1 MLRTSNGMPDAQ
13 LLDFGVIKQINI
25 QNTISPQYAKIEL
38 LPIPCEALENLSD
51 GSNGEACKPR
61 SRMCDTLHSGLTK
74 SQGKYKMI
82 NIIHIH
88 FPVFKSWQST
98 KNTVKHGRTMIL

>member
-13 LLDFGVIKQINI
+13 LSDFGVIKQINI
-25 QNTISPQYAKIEL
+25 RNTISPQYAKIEL

-61 SRMCDTLHSGLTK
+61 SRMCDTLIQDLQNRK
-74 SQGKYKMI
+74 E
-82 NIIHIH
+82 NI
-88 FPVFKSWQST
+88 K
-98 KNTVKHGRTMIL
+98 